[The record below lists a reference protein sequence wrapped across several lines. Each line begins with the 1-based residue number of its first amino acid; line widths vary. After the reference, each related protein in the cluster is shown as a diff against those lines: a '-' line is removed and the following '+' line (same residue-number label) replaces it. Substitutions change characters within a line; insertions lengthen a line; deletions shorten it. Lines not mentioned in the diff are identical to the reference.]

1 MLDDYLHMKE
11 KVSLSLDKRTWHPS
25 PLVGQIILVTSL
37 NADGTSNIAP
47 KSWVSM
53 MAFDPPLLALGCNVE
68 HWTGRNILERR
79 EFVVNV
85 PDADLVEIAWKARE
99 LPHPRPV
106 EATGLTPIPSL
117 KVQPPSVEECHAH
130 LECVLD
136 QYLTY
141 GKELI
146 VLGRIVAGTIDAE
159 MLAMD
164 DPYAYLRA
172 AVYLEKQKYGVIE
185 HAHQLPKS
193 EL

>member
-1 MLDDYLHMKE
+1 MKE

-25 PLVGQIILVTSL
+25 PLVGQIILVTTL

-85 PDADLVEIAWKARE
+85 PGADLVEIVWKTHE

-106 EATGLTPIPSL
+106 ETTGLTPIPSL
-117 KVQPPSVEECHAH
+117 KVHPPSVEECHAH
-130 LECVLD
+130 LECLLD

-146 VLGRIVAGTIDAE
+146 VLGRIVAVAIDAE
-159 MLAMD
+159 ALSAD
-164 DPYAYLRA
+164 DPYQYLKA
-172 AVYLEKQKYGVIE
+172 AVYLEHQKYGVLQ
-185 HAHQLPKS
+185 HSQQLPKW